1 MACKAPVHRSE
12 HFYREGVK
20 DGGRFRY
27 LYAQR
32 EESWAG
38 PWRLDNIPACFSPFF
53 SSLKWIDS
61 PVTLDIGV
69 GPGGK
74 GGGFFFLHRVRGFI

>member
-1 MACKAPVHRSE
+1 MHRSE
-12 HFYREGVK
+12 NFYREGFK

-38 PWRLDNIPACFSPFF
+38 VWTTYVLVFLPFF

-61 PVTLDIGV
+61 AVTLDIGV
-69 GPGGK
+69 GPGGGE
-74 GGGFFFLHRVRGFI
+74 GGFFLHRVRGVI